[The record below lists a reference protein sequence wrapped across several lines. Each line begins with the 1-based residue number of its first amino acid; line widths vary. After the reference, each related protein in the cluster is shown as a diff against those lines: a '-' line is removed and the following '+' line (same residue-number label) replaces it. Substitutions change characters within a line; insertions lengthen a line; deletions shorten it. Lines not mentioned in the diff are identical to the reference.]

1 MAQKMLHERYRGLHL
16 QGPWLRFYSNGK
28 PRWCQ
33 PDALLIDVLAGRIV
47 VIEVKYQHTPDAWWQ
62 LYHLYV
68 PVLRAMFPPSLWELS
83 VCEVVK
89 WYDPAT
95 WFPCRVAMLQDPM
108 TARVNEFG
116 VHIWRRGEWL

>member
-1 MAQKMLHERYRGLHL
+1 MLFLRYGERHFR
-16 QGPWLRFYSNGK
+16 GPWLYFYDNGK

-33 PDALLIDVLAGRIV
+33 PDALLIDVETGKIV

-62 LYHLYV
+62 LYHLYL
-68 PVLRAMFPPSLWELS
+68 PVLRVIFPQSMWSLS

-95 WFPCRVAMLQDPM
+95 WFPCHVAMTPDPAM
-108 TARVNEFG
+108 VRLNEFG
-116 VHIWRRGEWL
+116 VHIWRKGD